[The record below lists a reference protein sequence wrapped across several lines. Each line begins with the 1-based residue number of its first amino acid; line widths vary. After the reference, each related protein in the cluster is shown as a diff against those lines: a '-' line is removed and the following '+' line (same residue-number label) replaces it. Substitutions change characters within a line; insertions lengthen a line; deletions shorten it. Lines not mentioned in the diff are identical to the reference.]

1 MVTPLADAGALPAQH
16 TSPQKQQQVE
26 NRQGDVVRDAN
37 SLLEKI
43 GFAARKFEKF
53 EDLVASVSSMSV
65 ALYEKLFQLRL
76 ERIVRVPKRLEDYE
90 RNAQV
95 VVDALAAA
103 LLENAYGMEDVTG
116 ESLCA
121 GDVDSICH
129 ILRMFEQIYGIL
141 EEANRHGEP
150 AQLATPPSHASSAIA
165 STTSTQRKKKLT
177 KMKKRTRKSGATA
190 SQLHRSLLGSSE
202 EEEEEQRE
210 DKERST
216 MTMRRQ
222 HSKHSNRHTSYSMR
236 GDVNMYETSNTSI
249 TRSRHGLSTGSR
261 KSTDSKH
268 VSSTTVN
275 GSKFMRVKQ
284 QQQQQQNE
292 EQAVDLN
299 LLKTQKYGRF
309 VPVARTRRDASSDS
323 DSVGD
328 NRQEERVSDAEEEAQ
343 RESDG
348 EQMYFGGVSS
358 VSNAS
363 GSEKSV
369 HFIEDD
375 DDNDASRD
383 FASVV
388 EGDIQ
393 NTAPNVAAATTM
405 SPRNAYDDGNEAV
418 RRVRSPRGN
427 LHKNKQKVSTST
439 LKQHASTNQQDADES
454 QAGPASP
461 VKKATAGKR
470 KQAKSALAEP
480 TISPPGRTTKRDPAS
495 SLYPLQP
502 ASTRH
507 AATSKSYTEYMR
519 YKLYLKDHLQ
529 DLRQREYCQRQH
541 LERAY
546 KLGEHTANVEKIRAR
561 RFQQDIR
568 LHRIAVG
575 LDSKHEEEKQLRHT
589 LSHILQLEKEK
600 LRDEHRTTSTIL
612 KQIQKDHAEREKS
625 METFYSN
632 QIELVKEQTH
642 REVQERELVEKA
654 HRLASEQLLREMRKE
669 RESQIAALLQEKQHL
684 EEARRFR
691 AASKLEQALE
701 RGDEAHA
708 RTSQARVDAFYTAAM
723 KARQQRTTT
732 SATTKKKSKAMAQAT
747 AVYSTRAHRTGA
759 PLVKRVK

>member
-1 MVTPLADAGALPAQH
+1 MATPLTDVGALPAQR
-16 TSPQKQQQVE
+16 TSPQKQQQMGS
-26 NRQGDVVRDAN
+26 NRNEVAVVHDAN
-37 SLLEKI
+37 ALLEKI
-43 GFAARKFEKF
+43 GFAAHKFEKF

-65 ALYEKLFQLRL
+65 ALYEKLFQFRL

-90 RNAQV
+90 RNAQI
-95 VVDALAAA
+95 VVDALSAA
-103 LLENAYGMEDVTG
+103 LLENAFDTVDVTG
-116 ESLCA
+116 ELLCV
-121 GDVDSICH
+121 GDVDSIRH
-129 ILRMFEQIYGIL
+129 VLRMFEQIYGIL
-141 EEANRHGEP
+141 EEANRRGEP
-150 AQLATPPSHASSAIA
+150 AQLATPPSHASSSAIA
-165 STTSTQRKKKLT
+165 SITSMQRKKKLT
-177 KMKKRTRKSGATA
+177 KTKKKTRKSAAIA
-190 SQLHRSLLGSSE
+190 SEAHKSVLGSSE
-202 EEEEEQRE
+202 EEEEQRE
-210 DKERST
+210 EKERNRST
-216 MTMRRQ
+216 TTMRRQ
-222 HSKHSNRHTSYSMR
+222 HSKKSSRHTSHSMR
-236 GDVNMYETSNTSI
+236 GDVNMYETSKTSI
-249 TRSRHGLSTGSR
+249 TRSRHGLSADRR

-268 VSSTTVN
+268 QGSATTN
-275 GSKFMRVKQ
+275 QSKAMCAKQKQ
-284 QQQQQQNE
+284 QQDE
-292 EQAVDLN
+292 KLAVDLN

-309 VPVARTRRDASSDS
+309 VPVARARRNSNSGS

-328 NRQEERVSDAEEEAQ
+328 DRQEERVSDTGEEAQ
-343 RESDG
+343 LGSDD

-375 DDNDASRD
+375 DDNDVSRD
-383 FASVV
+383 FASITDDDV
-388 EGDIQ
+388 Q
-393 NTAPNVAAATTM
+393 NTAPNVAAAATM
-405 SPRNAYDDGNEAV
+405 SPRNAYDDDNEEVA
-418 RRVRSPRGN
+418 RVRSPRDN
-427 LHKNKQKVSTST
+427 NRKDKQKVSTSMH
-439 LKQHASTNQQDADES
+439 KQHTSTNQQDADDS
-454 QAGPASP
+454 TAGPASP
-461 VKKATAGKR
+461 VKKANVGKR
-470 KQAKSALAEP
+470 KQPKAPAPVEP
-480 TISPPGRTTKRDPAS
+480 TMSPPEKTSKRDSAS

-507 AATSKSYTEYMR
+507 AATSKSHTEYMR

-529 DLRQREYCQRQH
+529 DLRQ
-541 LERAY
+541 
-546 KLGEHTANVEKIRAR
+546 IRAR

-625 METFYSN
+625 LEAFYSN

-691 AASKLEQALE
+691 AASKLAQALE
-701 RGDEAHA
+701 RSDEAHA

-723 KARQQRTTT
+723 KARQQRTAT
-732 SATTKKKSKAMAQAT
+732 SATTKKKSKTMAQAA
-747 AVYSTRAHRTGA
+747 AVYSSRAHRTGA
-759 PLVKRVK
+759 PLTRRVK